1 MINKTP
7 TFFTTAIALTLF
19 ASNAF
24 AVTTTSTNAATK
36 PVDKVTELFGD
47 PVIVKG
53 KGIEI
58 KRSELDSVLLNAK
71 SAAAA
76 RGQNIPPQYISLVE
90 QQLLAR
96 IIQVKLLL
104 NSATDADRIAGKERA
119 EKRLDAL
126 FKRAGSDEM
135 LNLQLKTMGLTKDE
149 FSAKIA
155 DEATAEVAA
164 ERSLNVTIS
173 DDEAKKYYEDHPSQF
188 EEPEK
193 MRASHILF
201 ATRDLTTGTPLSD
214 EQKTAKRKQAEAA
227 LKRIRAGED
236 FAKIA
241 AEFSD
246 DPASKEKGGELPPL
260 ARGQMVPEFEAAAM
274 SLNTNQISDVVTTAY
289 GFHIIKLQEKLPAR
303 KLEYDKVADE
313 LKEALKQQA
322 MLKKLPEYTTKLRK
336 DANVE
341 ILDEKL
347 ILKEEP
353 EPPAEP
359 AALDKPAKAVEKK
372 K

>member
-1 MINKTP
+1 
-7 TFFTTAIALTLF
+7 
-19 ASNAF
+19 
-24 AVTTTSTNAATK
+24 
-36 PVDKVTELFGD
+36 
-47 PVIVKG
+47 
-53 KGIEI
+53 
-58 KRSELDSVLLNAK
+58 
-71 SAAAA
+71 
-76 RGQNIPPQYISLVE
+76 
-90 QQLLAR
+90 
-96 IIQVKLLL
+96 
-104 NSATDADRIAGKERA
+104 
-119 EKRLDAL
+119 
-126 FKRAGSDEM
+126 
-135 LNLQLKTMGLTKDE
+135 
-149 FSAKIA
+149 
-155 DEATAEVAA
+155 
-164 ERSLNVTIS
+164 LNVTIS

-193 MRASHILF
+193 IHASHILF
-201 ATRDLTTGTPLSD
+201 ATRDMTTGTALSD

-241 AEFSD
+241 TEFSD

-274 SLNTNQISDVVTTAY
+274 SLNTNQVSDLVTTAY
-289 GFHIIKLQEKLPAR
+289 GFHIIKLLEKLPAR
-303 KLEYDKVADE
+303 KLAYDKVDDE